1 MATRSV
7 QPILRLLRYAKPYQ
21 VQIWGAFGFA
31 VPAGIACSILR
42 TLLDLAPPYL
52 IGVAVDVVVEQ
63 ETSLISRFGIQDP
76 LTQLL
81 VLSLLTIAVWSLESL
96 SQYGADKL
104 WRNLAQTLQHELRVD
119 TYNHLQELELAYF
132 EDRSTGTLL
141 SILNDDINQLE
152 RFLNFG
158 AQDVISFF
166 TRVFAVGF
174 SFVFLAPGIAWLAM
188 LPIPFILWGALAF
201 QSRLA
206 PCYDAVRD
214 QAGLIGDRLANNI
227 SGIAT
232 IKSFTAEAY
241 ESDHVYQ
248 ESEAYRRGNQRAIA
262 LSVAFQP
269 VLRFFILLGFV
280 LTLYLGGREVLQGN
294 LSVGTYGFM
303 VFIVQDLLWPFTEL
317 SEIMDEYQRAM
328 ASVRRVMGLL
338 DTSIAIPHGGQSLPL
353 SKVQGAVQFEDITFA
368 YNGRNPVLKH
378 LSLDVPAGKTIG
390 IVGATGSGKS
400 TLVKLLL
407 RFYEVQNGRIVIDGI
422 DIREL
427 NLLDLRRCIGWVSQD
442 VFLFHGTVVENIRY
456 GSFDATREQIIHAAK
471 LAEAHEFIEQLPQGY
486 DTIVGERG
494 QKLSGGQRQRLAI
507 ARAILKDPPILI
519 LDEATSAVDNE
530 TEAAIQKAL
539 AQITQNRTTIA
550 IAHRLSTIRQADCIY
565 VMENGQIV
573 EQGTHE
579 ELLKL
584 NGIYAGLWTMQLGA
598 GFSDTAMK
606 IA

>member
-1 MATRSV
+1 MRQKSTRTY
-7 QPILRLLRYAKPYQ
+7 PPLWRLLRYGKPYR
-21 VQIWGAFGFA
+21 VQIWGATL
-31 VPAGIACSILR
+31 CSILR

-63 ETSLISRFGIQDP
+63 EASLIARFGIQNP
-76 LTQLL
+76 LNQLL
-81 VLSLLTIAVWSLESL
+81 VLSVLTIAVWGLESL
-96 SQYGADKL
+96 SQYAADKI

-132 EDRSTGTLL
+132 EDRSTGILL

-152 RFLNFG
+152 DFFNSG
-158 AQDVISFF
+158 AQDLIGFF
-166 TRVFAVGF
+166 TRVFAVGM
-174 SFVFLAPGIAWLAM
+174 SFLLLAPGIAWLAM
-188 LPIPFILWGALAF
+188 LPIPFILWGTFTF

-206 PCYDAVRD
+206 PRYDTVRD
-214 QAGLIGDRLANNI
+214 RAGIISDRLANNI

-241 ESDHVYQ
+241 ESDRVLT
-248 ESEAYRRGNQRAIA
+248 ESEAYRRSNKRAIG

-269 VLRFFILLGFV
+269 VLRFLILLGFV
-280 LTLYLGGREVLQGN
+280 LTLHLGGREVLQGR
-294 LSVGTYGFM
+294 LTFGTYSFM

-338 DTSIAIPHGGQSLPL
+338 DTAIAIPHGNNSLPIATIAG
-353 SKVQGAVQFEDITFA
+353 QVQFDRITFA
-368 YNGRNPVLKH
+368 YSDRNDILKN
-378 LSLDVPAGKTIG
+378 LSLQIPAGATIG

-407 RFYEVQNGRIVIDGI
+407 RFYEVQSGRILIDEI
-422 DIREL
+422 DIRDL
-427 NLLDLRRCIGWVSQD
+427 NLCDLRRCIGWVSQD
-442 VFLFHGTVVENIRY
+442 VFLFHGTVAENICY
-456 GSFDATREQIIHAAK
+456 GSFHANQEQIIHAAK
-471 LAEAHEFIEQLPQGY
+471 LAAADEFIEQLPQGY

-494 QKLSGGQRQRLAI
+494 QKLSGGQRQRIAI

-530 TEAAIQKAL
+530 TEAAIQKSL
-539 AQITQNRTTIA
+539 AMITQNRTTIA
-550 IAHRLSTIRQADCIY
+550 IAHRLSTIRHSHCIY
-565 VMENGQIV
+565 VMDRGQIV

-579 ELLKL
+579 ELLFL
-584 NGIYAGLWTMQLGA
+584 NGIYATLWSVQSGLSSKLC
-598 GFSDTAMK
+598 
-606 IA
+606 

>member
-1 MATRSV
+1 MIQTSL
-7 QPILRLLRYAKPYQ
+7 LRLLRYGKPYQ
-21 VQIWGAFGFA
+21 AQIWSA
-31 VPAGIACSILR
+31 VICSIFR
-42 TLLDLAPPYL
+42 TLFDLAPPYL

-63 ETSLISRFGIQDP
+63 EASLIAHLGIQNP

-81 VLSLLTIAVWSLESL
+81 VLSLLTIATWGLESL

-158 AQDVISFF
+158 AQDLISFF
-166 TRVFAVGF
+166 TRVFAVGI
-174 SFVFLAPGIAWLAM
+174 SFVLLAPGIAWLAM
-188 LPIPFILWGALAF
+188 LPIPFILWGTFIF

-206 PCYDAVRD
+206 PRYDTVRN
-214 QAGLIGDRLANNI
+214 QAGAISDRLTNNL

-241 ESDHVYQ
+241 ESDRVSQ
-248 ESEAYRRGNQRAIA
+248 ESEAYRRGNQRAIG

-280 LTLYLGGREVLQGN
+280 MTLYLGGREVLRGQ
-294 LSVGTYGFM
+294 LTVGTYGFM

-338 DTSIAIPHGGQSLPL
+338 DTAIAIPHGIHPLPL
-353 SKVQGAVQFEDITFA
+353 NTVRGEVKFDDITFA
-368 YNGRNPVLKH
+368 YNGRNPVLKQ
-378 LSLDVPAGKTIG
+378 LSLSIPAGVTIG

-407 RFYEVQNGRIVIDGI
+407 RFYEMQSGRILIDGV
-422 DIREL
+422 DIQEL
-427 NLLDLRRCIGWVSQD
+427 HLFDLRSCIGWVSQD
-442 VFLFHGTVVENIRY
+442 VFLFHGTVAENIQY
-456 GSFDATREQIIHAAK
+456 GSFNATHEQIIQAAK
-471 LAEAHEFIEQLPQGY
+471 QAEAHEFIEQLPQSY

-494 QKLSGGQRQRLAI
+494 QKFSGGQRQRLAI

-530 TEAAIQKAL
+530 TEAAIQRAL
-539 AQITQNRTTIA
+539 DKVTQNRTTIV
-550 IAHRLSTIRQADCIY
+550 IAHRLSTIRHADCIY
-565 VMENGQIV
+565 VMDKGQIV

-579 ELLKL
+579 ELLSL
-584 NGIYAGLWTMQLGA
+584 NTTYANLWSVQSGLSPTP
-598 GFSDTAMK
+598 
-606 IA
+606 

>member
-1 MATRSV
+1 
-7 QPILRLLRYAKPYQ
+7 
-21 VQIWGAFGFA
+21 VQILG
-31 VPAGIACSILR
+31 VTTCSILR
-42 TLLDLAPPYL
+42 TLFDLAPPYL

-63 ETSLISRFGIQDP
+63 EASLIARLGVQNP

-81 VLSLLTIAVWSLESL
+81 VLSILTIGTWGLESL

-119 TYNHLQELELAYF
+119 AYNHLQELDLAYF

-158 AQDVISFF
+158 AQDLISFF
-166 TRVFAVGF
+166 TRVFAVGI
-174 SFVFLAPGIAWLAM
+174 SFVLLAPGIAWFAM
-188 LPIPFILWGALAF
+188 VPIPFILWGTFLF
-201 QSRLA
+201 QLRLA
-206 PCYDAVRD
+206 PRYDAVRD
-214 QAGLIGDRLANNI
+214 QAGVISDRLSNNI

-241 ESDHVYQ
+241 ESDRVYQ

-280 LTLYLGGREVLQGN
+280 LTLYLGGREVLQGQ
-294 LSVGTYGFM
+294 LTVGTYGFM

-338 DTSIAIPHGGQSLPL
+338 DTAIAIPHGSQSPPL
-353 SKVQGAVQFEDITFA
+353 KTVQGAVQFDSVIFA
-368 YNGRNPVLKH
+368 YNGRNPVLKD
-378 LSLDVPAGKTIG
+378 LSLHIPAGNTIG

-407 RFYEVQNGRIVIDGI
+407 RFYEVQSGRILIDGI

-427 NLLDLRRCIGWVSQD
+427 NLFDLRRRIGWVSQD
-442 VFLFHGTVVENIRY
+442 VFLFHGTIAENIRY
-456 GSFDATREQIIHAAK
+456 GSFDASREQIIRAAK
-471 LAEAHEFIEQLPQGY
+471 QAEGHEFIEQLPQGY

-530 TEAAIQKAL
+530 TEAAIQKSL
-539 AQITQNRTTIA
+539 AKITQNRTTIA
-550 IAHRLSTIRQADCIY
+550 IAHRLSTIRHADCIY
-565 VMENGQIV
+565 VMDQGQII

-579 ELLKL
+579 ELLSL
-584 NGIYAGLWTMQLGA
+584 NGSYSNLWAVQSGLSTTLH
-598 GFSDTAMK
+598 
-606 IA
+606 

>member
-1 MATRSV
+1 MSPS
-7 QPILRLLRYAKPYQ
+7 QPLLRLLRYGKPYQ
-21 VQIWGAFGFA
+21 VQIWGATLF
-31 VPAGIACSILR
+31 SILR
-42 TLLDLAPPYL
+42 TLFDLAPPYL

-63 ETSLISRFGIQDP
+63 EASLIARFGIQDP

-81 VLSLLTIAVWSLESL
+81 VLSILTIATWGLESL

-104 WRNLAQTLQHELRVD
+104 WRNLAQTLQHELRID
-119 TYNHLQELELAYF
+119 TYNHLQELELAFF

-158 AQDVISFF
+158 AQDLISFF
-166 TRVFAVGF
+166 TRVFAVGI
-174 SFVFLAPGIAWLAM
+174 SFVLLAPGLAWFAM
-188 LPIPFILWGALAF
+188 VPIPFILWGTFLF

-206 PCYDAVRD
+206 PRYDTVRD
-214 QAGLIGDRLANNI
+214 QAGLISDRLSNNL

-241 ESDHVYQ
+241 ESDRVYQ
-248 ESEAYRRGNQRAIA
+248 ESEAYRRGSQRAIA

-269 VLRFFILLGFV
+269 LIRFLILLGFV
-280 LTLYLGGREVLQGN
+280 MTLYLGGREVLQGQ
-294 LSVGTYGFM
+294 LTVGTYGFM

-328 ASVRRVMGLL
+328 SSVRRVMSLL
-338 DTSIAIPHGGQSLPL
+338 DTPIAIPHGDRALLLNAVRGE
-353 SKVQGAVQFEDITFA
+353 VQFDDITFA
-368 YNGRNPVLKH
+368 YNDRNPVLKH
-378 LSLDVPAGKTIG
+378 LSLQVPAGATIG
-390 IVGATGSGKS
+390 IVGVTGSGKS

-407 RFYEVQNGRIVIDGI
+407 RFYEVQSGRILIDGI
-422 DIREL
+422 DIRDL
-427 NLLDLRRCIGWVSQD
+427 NLLDLRQCIGWVSQD
-442 VFLFHGTVVENIRY
+442 VFLFHGTVAENIRY
-456 GSFDATREQIIHAAK
+456 GSFDATHEQIVYAAK
-471 LAEAHEFIEQLPQGY
+471 LAEAHEFIKQLPQGY

-530 TEAAIQKAL
+530 TEAAIQKSL
-539 AQITQNRTTIA
+539 TKITQNRTTIA
-550 IAHRLSTIRQADCIY
+550 IAHRLSTIRHADCIY
-565 VMENGQIV
+565 VMDQGQII

-579 ELLKL
+579 ELLSL
-584 NGIYAGLWTMQLGA
+584 NGSYSNLWAVQSGLSPTLH
-598 GFSDTAMK
+598 
-606 IA
+606 